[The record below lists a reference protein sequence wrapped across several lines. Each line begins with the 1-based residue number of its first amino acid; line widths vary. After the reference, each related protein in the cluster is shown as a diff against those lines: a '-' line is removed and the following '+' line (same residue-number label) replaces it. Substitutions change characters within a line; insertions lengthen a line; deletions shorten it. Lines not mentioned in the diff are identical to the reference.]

1 MASAAFRICALA
13 ASVVI
18 ALASLSVAGQSKRR
32 GGRSAGKGAG
42 KIAKP
47 ASPWPSFEARRGE
60 WVRRKEAA
68 ADAGV
73 NGPDPLTQYLV
84 AEVIVT
90 GVFDTD
96 TGMGVFLLATPTGNT
111 FFASTGATLYNGSI
125 VDIVSGSSGFVED
138 TEIVFV
144 ERTGK
149 TGGERRIVK
158 RVEEAPDPS
167 APEAP

>member
-1 MASAAFRICALA
+1 MASAGFRVCAFA

-18 ALASLSVAGQSKRR
+18 ALASVSVDAQSKRR
-32 GGRSAGKGAG
+32 GGRPAGKGGG
-42 KIAKP
+42 KVAKP
-47 ASPWPSFEARRGE
+47 ASSWPSFEARRGE

-68 ADAGV
+68 AEAGM
-73 NGPDPLTQYLV
+73 NGPDPLSQYLV
-84 AEVIVT
+84 GEIIVT

-111 FFASTGATLYNGSI
+111 FFAAIGATLYNGSL

-138 TEIVFV
+138 TEVVFV

-149 TGGERRIVK
+149 SGGERRIVK
-158 RVEEAPDPS
+158 RVEEAPDPGAS
-167 APEAP
+167 EAP